1 MVLCTSLKPPQLR
14 LSSNSRKKSAKF
26 CTKSL
31 QQNLP
36 EHNRKWKN
44 ARGWGIVGTVVK
56 HKIPDSINNT
66 VVESIS
72 KELIITDF
80 AIQQRR
86 WRNLMRERERES
98 GLYSQETSWYS
109 WSTTLKQGVH
119 PNWPEEK
126 KTKKTRST
134 FMFQW
139 PPKENRASL
148 QALNLD

>member
-1 MVLCTSLKPPQLR
+1 MVLCTSLKPSQLR

-86 WRNLMRERERES
+86 WRNLMRERERERS
-98 GLYSQETSWYS
+98 LQPRNVMVLMIHNIKTRSASKLTRG
-109 WSTTLKQGVH
+109 
-119 PNWPEEK
+119 K
-126 KTKKTRST
+126 KTKKTSST

-148 QALNLD
+148 EALHLD